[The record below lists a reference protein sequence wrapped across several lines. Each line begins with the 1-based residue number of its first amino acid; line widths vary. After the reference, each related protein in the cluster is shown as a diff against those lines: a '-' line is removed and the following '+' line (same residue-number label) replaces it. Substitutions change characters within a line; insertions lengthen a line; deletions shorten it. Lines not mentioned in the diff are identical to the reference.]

1 METNLIMNSEQEI
14 YKKIT
19 IIIVTF
25 HSKYIIDKCLNN
37 LDKNFKII
45 LAENSDD
52 TTFTQQLMNKYN
64 NVFSFTIG
72 YDAGFGYA
80 VNKALE
86 KVKTEYF
93 VCLNPDSFPDKDCI
107 NQIFKTIKR
116 KECGMVVPIT
126 IKENGKESTEY
137 GGFFG
142 EKISKD
148 KDKDNLLQV
157 DRVSGNLFI
166 MNTNFFNK
174 IGKFDENIFV
184 NFEETDLQKRI
195 KDNKKEVL
203 VDYNAKTK
211 HLEGKSADP
220 SLQYFL
226 KCEGAWHFSW
236 SQFYFFKKHYGFRR
250 AFNLTF
256 SSFIKN
262 SLRFLYYF
270 FHNKRQSKISLLHSK
285 GFIYALLNKSPSYR
299 AEINQ
304 FPK

>member
-1 METNLIMNSEQEI
+1 MTSEIEI

-19 IIIVTF
+19 IVIVTF
-25 HSKYIIDKCLNN
+25 HSKYIIDKCLDN

-45 LAENSDD
+45 LVENSDD
-52 TTFTQQLMNKYN
+52 YKFTKNLMSKYKN
-64 NVFSFTIG
+64 IHSFTIG

-80 VNKALE
+80 VNKAVE
-86 KVKTEYF
+86 KVETDYF
-93 VCLNPDSFPDKDCI
+93 VCMNPDSFPEKNCI
-107 NQIFKTIKR
+107 PQLFKTINKTDA
-116 KECGMVVPIT
+116 GMVVPIT
-126 IKENGKESTEY
+126 FRENGKQTLDF

-142 EKISKD
+142 EKTTEEMND
-148 KDKDNLLQV
+148 DNLLKV
-157 DRVSGNLFI
+157 DRVNGNLFI
-166 MNTNFFNK
+166 IKTDFFNQV
-174 IGKFDENIFV
+174 GKFDEKIFL
-184 NFEETDLQKRI
+184 NFEESDLQKRI

-203 VDYNAKTK
+203 IDYNAKTK